1 MKRNLQEMLFGHEFL
16 YKERLEKKNK
26 EIKEFY
32 QKLFENE
39 KYNRYKILLKEL
51 FPSVK
56 QYAEDKTNVLNY
68 EFGDDN
74 EKTIKERRIYSGYF
88 FTMYFTH
95 RMNKNLGNQNTVEEF
110 IRLCNKKDTEK
121 AAEELEKA
129 CSTCDIEEQVI
140 LFERIQLYT
149 TDLSTEGWETL
160 FDVLYDYAATAD
172 EMMMFFRLDPKRRAI
187 YILSLALEKVSDRFF
202 EGFLLHMKNEYS
214 RIQEISLIIGYY
226 KAVESKEEAIEYN
239 GRAGKVYEEL
249 FAMASYAIETE
260 LDLYDDLNYREH
272 NIWGWYHAVKR
283 DSSVD
288 IKKAFHHMLTPKIIY
303 RFLWDM
309 TSKSL
314 SGVYGYRL
322 NEDNFKMFCDLEEI
336 EECIR
341 QHVPETSDEKFVWE
355 IYDTFKNETGEDG
368 RTVYRQREVKLR
380 L

>member
-1 MKRNLQEMLFGHEFL
+1 M
-16 YKERLEKKNK
+16 
-26 EIKEFY
+26 
-32 QKLFENE
+32 
-39 KYNRYKILLKEL
+39 
-51 FPSVK
+51 
-56 QYAEDKTNVLNY
+56 
-68 EFGDDN
+68 
-74 EKTIKERRIYSGYF
+74 
-88 FTMYFTH
+88 
-95 RMNKNLGNQNTVEEF
+95 
-110 IRLCNKKDTEK
+110 
-121 AAEELEKA
+121 
-129 CSTCDIEEQVI
+129 
-140 LFERIQLYT
+140 
-149 TDLSTEGWETL
+149 
-160 FDVLYDYAATAD
+160 
-172 EMMMFFRLDPKRRAI
+172 
-187 YILSLALEKVSDRFF
+187 
-202 EGFLLHMKNEYS
+202 
-214 RIQEISLIIGYY
+214 
-226 KAVESKEEAIEYN
+226 ESKEEAIEYN

>member
-1 MKRNLQEMLFGHEFL
+1 MEYLKKIVQVEFCIPEFDREVKR
-16 YKERLEKKNK
+16 
-26 EIKEFY
+26 
-32 QKLFENE
+32 
-39 KYNRYKILLKEL
+39 
-51 FPSVK
+51 
-56 QYAEDKTNVLNY
+56 D
-68 EFGDDN
+68 
-74 EKTIKERRIYSGYF
+74 SGYF

-110 IRLCNKKDTEK
+110 IRLCNRKDTEK

-129 CSTCDIEEQVI
+129 CSMCDIEEQVI

-172 EMMMFFRLDPKRRAI
+172 EMMLFFRLDPKRRAI

-214 RIQEISLIIGYY
+214 RMQEISEIIWHN
-226 KAVESKEEAIEYN
+226 KVEGSEEKEIKYN
-239 GRAGKVYEEL
+239 GRSVNEEL
-249 FAMASYAIETE
+249 FAMASYVIENE
-260 LDLYDDLNYREH
+260 LDMYDDLNYREH

-288 IKKAFHHMLTPKIIY
+288 IKEAFHHMLTPKNIY

-322 NEDNFKMFCDLEEI
+322 NEDNFKMFCDLEKI
-336 EECIR
+336 
-341 QHVPETSDEKFVWE
+341 EKF
-355 IYDTFKNETGEDG
+355 I
-368 RTVYRQREVKLR
+368 R
-380 L
+380 